1 MNMEDRDSGIIAAI
15 ILSGIVGGE
24 RATMDEKTIKR
35 SIDIAVRLKFL
46 LQERLQDQ
54 ANIKAPPPVT
64 PAA

>member
-1 MNMEDRDSGIIAAI
+1 MEDKDLGIIAAI

-35 SIDIAVRLKFL
+35 SIDIAIRLKIL
-46 LQERLQDQ
+46 LQERIQ
-54 ANIKAPPPVT
+54 AQLNPKAPPIA

>member
-1 MNMEDRDSGIIAAI
+1 MEDKDLGIIAAI
-15 ILSGIVGGE
+15 VLSGIVGGE

-54 ANIKAPPPVT
+54 AQIQAPPPVA
-64 PAA
+64 PPI